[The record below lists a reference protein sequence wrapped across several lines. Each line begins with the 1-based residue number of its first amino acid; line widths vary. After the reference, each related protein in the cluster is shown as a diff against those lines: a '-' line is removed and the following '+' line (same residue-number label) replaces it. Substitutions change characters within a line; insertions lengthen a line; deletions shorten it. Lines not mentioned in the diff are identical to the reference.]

1 MLASI
6 DSLFA
11 SSVPCITGG
20 VNIGTYTDPDGNQ
33 YHPGECVCDIPVL
46 DELIG
51 DVLMALPSIA
61 EIGCAILFNALDKVL
76 EIGAVAIPGVGAEM
90 DVGMKS
96 AVQAAKTVAENG
108 QDASSFI
115 QWFAKPCGGSKYVG
129 MINKI
134 FDPLSN
140 VPDSA
145 VPGLGCRGKKCPGNK
160 KAPNKSEGGQPLS
173 TKHNS
178 QPSPTNKK
186 LSSAKDQPTPT
197 KAQPSR
203 TTGQPS
209 SSPKQ
214 TSTSCSAK
222 TAPSCVRVCTLVG
235 KSGGGTTTTCA
246 SPSCVTVTRCSVTAT
261 TTTKFTSAASSS
273 SICDASCS
281 KYNATRAKSTSP
293 PGLSRLAKRTFLEP
307 RHYPSLDDF
316 VREGTKHAG
325 YNALFDSTRLE
336 GGKTVGTS
344 SAKFLTFK
352 NTAFNTA
359 ITELWG
365 CTGVLVMSDR
375 AIWLAHLWEGP
386 SFLSDE
392 RFNLDVIWI
401 TEHGDRTDNFLGLAQ
416 YAHQGGSFGP
426 DA

>member
-1 MLASI
+1 
-6 DSLFA
+6 
-11 SSVPCITGG
+11 
-20 VNIGTYTDPDGNQ
+20 
-33 YHPGECVCDIPVL
+33 
-46 DELIG
+46 
-51 DVLMALPSIA
+51 MALPSIA

-246 SPSCVTVTRCSVTAT
+246 SPSCATVTRCSVTAT

-307 RHYPSLDDF
+307 RHYPSLDD
-316 VREGTKHAG
+316 
-325 YNALFDSTRLE
+325 L
-336 GGKTVGTS
+336 
-344 SAKFLTFK
+344 
-352 NTAFNTA
+352 
-359 ITELWG
+359 
-365 CTGVLVMSDR
+365 CTG
-375 AIWLAHLWEGP
+375 G
-386 SFLSDE
+386 
-392 RFNLDVIWI
+392 N
-401 TEHGDRTDNFLGLAQ
+401 
-416 YAHQGGSFGP
+416 
-426 DA
+426 